1 MAILFKNNAA
11 STLDYMYQAPDKDF
25 VDIYVTDHTVFPT
38 IAPESNDYFYLTL
51 VW

>member
-11 STLDYMYQAPDKDF
+11 STLNYMYQAPDKDF

-38 IAPESNDYFYLTL
+38 IAPESNDYFT
-51 VW
+51 